1 MVRTSFQS
9 LLRKLFHRLLM
20 VLLTF
25 QSKKLHWVLKS
36 QNQLFQLKKVQLT
49 LTKLE
54 IKPIFHWTLFQKST
68 SQFSKTNQLK
78 LLQKRYQQQI
88 SKLMIN
94 YTSHLLLE
102 FTKLLLLMEL
112 NIFQF
117 KLIKMQLAKMLLFQ
131 ILKER

>member
-9 LLRKLFHRLLM
+9 LLRKLSHRLLM

>member
-9 LLRKLFHRLLM
+9 LLRKLSHRLLM

-25 QSKKLHWVLKS
+25 QSKKLHWVFKS